1 MPRCPNCG
9 SASQVRRLSS
19 TQDMGYTEIYDQWK
33 CGCGAIFQVTFKRIE
48 TKIVLM
54 EKAGK

>member
-9 SASQVRRLSS
+9 NARVRKLSS
-19 TQDMGYTEIYDQWK
+19 AQDMGYTEIFHQWK
-33 CGCGAIFQVTFKRIE
+33 CGCGAIFQVTFKRTEI
-48 TKIVLM
+48 KIVLM

>member
-9 SASQVRRLSS
+9 NARVRKLSS
-19 TQDMGYTEIYDQWK
+19 AQDMGYTEIFHQWK
-33 CGCGAIFQVTFKRIE
+33 CGCGAIFQVTFTRTEI
-48 TKIVLM
+48 KIVLM